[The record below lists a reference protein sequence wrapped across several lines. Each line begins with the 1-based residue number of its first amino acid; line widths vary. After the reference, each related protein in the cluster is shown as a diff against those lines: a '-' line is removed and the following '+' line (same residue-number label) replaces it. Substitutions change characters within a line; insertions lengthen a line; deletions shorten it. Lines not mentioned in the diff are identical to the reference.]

1 MTARRHSAEHP
12 LLDHELEGA
21 HDMLHTSSSMGDI
34 RGVHFDGGLA
44 TPESDDMTQPTAVY
58 RSMFTKR
65 SQSFGTPSSAPR
77 ESSSF
82 GYDDITMGIG
92 IGTPPSSTRSMR
104 DGSRASV
111 QDIAKDMVINRKMID
126 EGVGLA
132 HPEDVRD
139 SIRMIQAYSRREMPL
154 DCDLKASARIKKKP
168 CTLMLSRDA
177 FAWFHG
183 SKRVG
188 FIDTDDIVGAES
200 ISSSSSRSTSSSFSS
215 SCFRLHY
222 FRKGKGSKPSHALLR
237 THHQLDVDAPSEAV
251 ARTWI
256 QSIQELVRWQA
267 RVPPTSQKRRI
278 RVVINPHSGCRD
290 APRIWERDVKP
301 LFDLAGFDSHVDQ
314 TTYGGH
320 AVDMGRE
327 YSTAE
332 GYEAIVFVSGD
343 GTICEYMNGL
353 LARPEAEW
361 KQVVATTPIS
371 LISAGDIAAES
382 EKFRWMGTK
391 RYAFLKVKRLL
402 FPKRHSGRLHPS
414 RFRQDWWTSET
425 GNYVAIGVLNSAPDG
440 AFCHP
445 SDGCLDLIV
454 ARKGNVFQMLNLAVL
469 YLLGKERKSS
479 LLSYVKVKAVVITQN
494 EADGMM
500 NMDGEVLPGPGPWRM
515 EVVPSLFKVL
525 SEK

>member
-1 MTARRHSAEHP
+1 MTARRHSAENP

-183 SKRVG
+183 
-188 FIDTDDIVGAES
+188 
-200 ISSSSSRSTSSSFSS
+200 
-215 SCFRLHY
+215 Y
-222 FRKGKGSKPSHALLR
+222 
-237 THHQLDVDAPSEAV
+237 V
-251 ARTWI
+251 ARI
-256 QSIQELVRWQA
+256 L
-267 RVPPTSQKRRI
+267 
-278 RVVINPHSGCRD
+278 C
-290 APRIWERDVKP
+290 
-301 LFDLAGFDSHVDQ
+301 
-314 TTYGGH
+314 
-320 AVDMGRE
+320 
-327 YSTAE
+327 
-332 GYEAIVFVSGD
+332 VS
-343 GTICEYMNGL
+343 
-353 LARPEAEW
+353 
-361 KQVVATTPIS
+361 
-371 LISAGDIAAES
+371 
-382 EKFRWMGTK
+382 
-391 RYAFLKVKRLL
+391 
-402 FPKRHSGRLHPS
+402 
-414 RFRQDWWTSET
+414 
-425 GNYVAIGVLNSAPDG
+425 DG
-440 AFCHP
+440 A
-445 SDGCLDLIV
+445 
-454 ARKGNVFQMLNLAVL
+454 R
-469 YLLGKERKSS
+469 R
-479 LLSYVKVKAVVITQN
+479 
-494 EADGMM
+494 
-500 NMDGEVLPGPGPWRM
+500 
-515 EVVPSLFKVL
+515 
-525 SEK
+525 

>member
-1 MTARRHSAEHP
+1 MTARRHSAENP

-200 ISSSSSRSTSSSFSS
+200 ISPSSSRSTSSSSS
-215 SCFRLHY
+215 TSCFRLHY

-371 LISAGDIAAES
+371 LISAG
-382 EKFRWMGTK
+382 K
-391 RYAFLKVKRLL
+391 
-402 FPKRHSGRLHPS
+402 
-414 RFRQDWWTSET
+414 
-425 GNYVAIGVLNSAPDG
+425 
-440 AFCHP
+440 
-445 SDGCLDLIV
+445 
-454 ARKGNVFQMLNLAVL
+454 
-469 YLLGKERKSS
+469 
-479 LLSYVKVKAVVITQN
+479 
-494 EADGMM
+494 
-500 NMDGEVLPGPGPWRM
+500 
-515 EVVPSLFKVL
+515 
-525 SEK
+525 